1 MNRFEKL
8 VASRQ
13 KAIKSDI
20 QLTTLRRCVEDTSS
34 APKNIQGISM
44 TRWIQKY
51 YPVGKKKTGEF
62 LNSPWAMIMASVLGI
77 GTFIQLIDLLSQ
89 NRTFSKKLIEFTGQ
103 AQNFKTQN
111 AWSLQLQMFTANLTK
126 FREIFTA
133 TKITDG
139 KDQELQECHEQLGQK
154 LNEIDEYIQNSES
167 SKISQINQKSFYQIF
182 NDNIHQRLEELKLI
196 INQCKLNQGLSKEQ
210 AHTLQIAQIKRI
222 EVFTDKKKKIIKK

>member
-34 APKNIQGISM
+34 APENIQGISM

-77 GTFIQLIDLLSQ
+77 GTFIKLIDWLSHH
-89 NRTFSKKLIEFTGQ
+89 RIFAKHLIKFTGQ
-103 AQNFKTQN
+103 TQNFQTQN

-126 FREIFTA
+126 FREIFTT
-133 TKITDG
+133 TKKTS
-139 KDQELQECHEQLGQK
+139 KELQTCYGQLGLK
-154 LNEIDEYIQNSES
+154 LNEIYEYIQNSES
-167 SKISQINQKSFYQIF
+167 SKISQKNQQSFYQIF
-182 NDNIHQRLEELKLI
+182 NDDIRQRLEELKLI
-196 INQCKLNQGLSKEQ
+196 INQCKLNQGLSTEQ
-210 AHTLQIAQIKRI
+210 AHTLQIAQMKRI
-222 EVFTDKKKKIIKK
+222 KVFTD